1 MCCSYLLLFIFT
13 VVYIYCCLLLLQCPF
28 SDTEPE
34 LRSLSVYQTMTTDS
48 VITIDRVSFSPS
60 LLSLLSPSLYLS
72 VSPSPLFEGLAFY
85 YY

>member
-13 VVYIYCCLLLLQCPF
+13 AVYIYCCLLFLQCPF

-48 VITIDRVSFSPS
+48 VITIDRVSFSPP
-60 LLSLLSPSLYLS
+60 LSLSLPLSLCLN
-72 VSPSPLFEGLAFY
+72 G
-85 YY
+85 